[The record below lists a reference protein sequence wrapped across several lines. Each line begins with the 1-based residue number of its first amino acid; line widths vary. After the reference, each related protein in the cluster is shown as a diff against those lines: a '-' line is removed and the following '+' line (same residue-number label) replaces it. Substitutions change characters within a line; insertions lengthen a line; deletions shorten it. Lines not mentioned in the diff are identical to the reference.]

1 MHSKKE
7 DTMQKVWIALV
18 VSGLVSL
25 FADHYT
31 SDGIGGLYTTDG
43 GHIMSDGIGGFY
55 DDR

>member
-1 MHSKKE
+1 
-7 DTMQKVWIALV
+7 MQKVWIALV

-31 SDGIGGLYTTDG
+31 SDGIGGLYTPDG
-43 GHIMSDGIGGFY
+43 GHIRSDGLGGFY